1 MKTFASVCVVTIAA
15 LLTGCNNDKVSYKD
29 VTSDLTPELQ
39 STAQTPRE
47 FHNDFATAAN
57 QNLRM
62 FWDDLARTFYTDHPS
77 RLSPYPITY
86 TGGHPR

>member
-1 MKTFASVCVVTIAA
+1 MKTIGLFALTLAAATFAGCDNNKVT
-15 LLTGCNNDKVSYKD
+15 YKD

-62 FWDDLARTFYTDHPS
+62 FWDDVARAFYTEHPS
-77 RLSPYPITY
+77 RLSSYPITY